1 MSRRTVGSESIKS
14 VERETDVAKE
24 GQGNVGK
31 VQRAPNPQ
39 ERDVLRS
46 LALLQIPSVRADK
59 PKQGA
64 QIQEIVEEQQKA
76 SATR

>member
-1 MSRRTVGSESIKS
+1 M
-14 VERETDVAKE
+14 
-24 GQGNVGK
+24 GK

-39 ERDVLRS
+39 ERDLHRT